1 MGNKQST
8 VENSCIQELSKINEE
23 ELDISR
29 IDKLQIKALKE
40 INNKIEKLNKKN
52 LTRLCI
58 NYLQP
63 PANILSQPPAY
74 IPAYIQ
80 TSISQ
85 QHHIFL
91 NLKSL
96 LIRNCHAQ
104 TALHELVDD
113 HVFLTSARCEWH
125 SNPNFWGEM
134 ERKRFVWCASQ
145 TCWCPSSQVF
155 GRVCLCI
162 RHECTEC
169 QACEGSLA

>member
-1 MGNKQST
+1 MKIMGLITT
-8 VENSCIQELSKINEE
+8 VSPYRGSLS
-23 ELDISR
+23 
-29 IDKLQIKALKE
+29 LQPIYYPNPS
-40 INNKIEKLNKKN
+40 IHTSIH
-52 LTRLCI
+52 I
-58 NYLQP
+58 NY
-63 PANILSQPPAY
+63 
-74 IPAYIQ
+74 
-80 TSISQ
+80 ISQ

-113 HVFLTSARCEWH
+113 HVFLTSAQCEWH